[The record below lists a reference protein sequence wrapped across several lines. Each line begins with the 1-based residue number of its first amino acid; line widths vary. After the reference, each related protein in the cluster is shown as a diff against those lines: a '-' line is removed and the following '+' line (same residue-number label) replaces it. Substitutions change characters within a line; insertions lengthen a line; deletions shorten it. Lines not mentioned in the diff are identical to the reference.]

1 MKTTLR
7 TTALATLLGL
17 ATMNAQAGVLTM
29 DGVTF
34 ISSWSGN
41 VLTLEIDAAKRNG
54 GWSTATGLA
63 ALAIKNVGTY
73 SSVSVSAA
81 PGGTTAWNVSTSELK
96 ASGCSGTGN
105 GATSN
110 RMCFFG
116 NQIAL
121 GDDMVF
127 KFTFNGAGVTTTEPH
142 VKVEFVDARGNKV
155 GSLLSQ
161 TLPATTTAL
170 TGTTTAG
177 TGTTAGNVG
186 TAPTGTTT
194 AGTTTAGTTS
204 STGNSTAGT
213 GATTGTGTPAPSGTT
228 TAGTGTTAGSA
239 TTAGTK
245 ANTTATADGTPT
257 GGTILPTS
265 AVAETGSVATS
276 QGGTLGSAAPTP
288 LPPAQNLPTTLP
300 VTMANPAQPP
310 GGTAGAT
317 GSAVP
322 EPHSIALLLGG
333 LGVMGLALRRRSR

>member
-7 TTALATLLGL
+7 TTGLGILLGM
-17 ATMNAQAGVLTM
+17 ATMSAHAGVLKA

-34 ISSWSGN
+34 TSSWSGN
-41 VLTLEIDAAKRNG
+41 VLTLEIDAAKRSG

-81 PGGTTAWNVSTSELK
+81 PGGTTAWNVSTSELR
-96 ASGCSGTGN
+96 ASGCSGTGS

-110 RMCFFG
+110 RMCFYG

-127 KFTFNGAGVTTTEPH
+127 KFTFNGASVTTTEPH

-161 TLPATTTAL
+161 TLPATTTAS

-177 TGTTAGNVG
+177 TGSA
-186 TAPTGTTT
+186 
-194 AGTTTAGTTS
+194 
-204 STGNSTAGT
+204 
-213 GATTGTGTPAPSGTT
+213 ATNQG
-228 TAGTGTTAGSA
+228 
-239 TTAGTK
+239 
-245 ANTTATADGTPT
+245 
-257 GGTILPTS
+257 
-265 AVAETGSVATS
+265 
-276 QGGTLGSAAPTP
+276 GGTLGSSAPAP
-288 LPPAQNLPTTLP
+288 LPPAGSLPTTLP
-300 VTMANPAQPP
+300 VTMTNPAQS
-310 GGTAGAT
+310 TAGNAGTT

-322 EPHSIALLLGG
+322 EPESIALLLGG
-333 LGVMGLALRRRSR
+333 LGAMGLALRRRNR